1 MVLRIKKSR
10 KFFGTRRWGCGN
22 IKNARGAG
30 DRGGVGKGGRKHKM
44 SYYWVYDR
52 ESTHSPKGFAPFQ
65 RRALSEIDLDEISK
79 KARASKESRPVIELK
94 GYKVLGD
101 GKVEKPIV
109 VKAAGFSKSAEKKIT
124 AAGGEIVR
132 L

>member
-1 MVLRIKKSR
+1 MVINVGGQHETTFIDSRTQAESLTPLKGALPPGTYTLR
-10 KFFGTRRWGCGN
+10 F
-22 IKNARGAG
+22 
-30 DRGGVGKGGRKHKM
+30 
-44 SYYWVYDR
+44 
-52 ESTHSPKGFAPFQ
+52 
-65 RRALSEIDLDEISK
+65 
-79 KARASKESRPVIELK
+79 ELK